1 MCVVL
6 LTSVI
11 DFRVTLVACILECFQ
26 THIFSMAILILALCR
41 VSKVDCFGANQE
53 LSIAASHIHSLRVF
67 LSF

>member
-6 LTSVI
+6 LTSVL
-11 DFRVTLVACILECFQ
+11 DFRVTLVACILEFFQ
-26 THIFSMAILILALCR
+26 THIFSMAILTLALCR

-53 LSIAASHIHSLRVF
+53 LSIAASHIHSLRVV